1 MGQADRREGILMPKK
16 VFISYSH
23 RQGDWVWDRL
33 VPCLKAGGAEMLIDR
48 ERFEAGKALT
58 GQMDATQDAA
68 DASVLV
74 LSPEYL
80 ASDAC
85 RHEMERAVDSDPRFE
100 DGTVIPVMRRKCPL
114 PDLLQSADP
123 LYVDLRRDRKPE
135 PWDLLLS
142 ACGADLGTDAPQWL
156 AARDEVQR
164 FLERG
169 QSVNLVILG
178 DGVAWRPLIKGLDLP
193 GMGIVDLQKG
203 STASRR
209 GLVGE
214 MLRSLGVAT
223 RVPAEPEDLVELDRV
238 LEQRNRSWIALTH
251 FDLAGPRNYNVDL
264 FAALRYHTM
273 ESRRLVLLVQ
283 SRTGFPALLPG
294 DHPLSKIEI
303 KTVELR
309 GQS

>member
-1 MGQADRREGILMPKK
+1 MGQADRREGFLMPKK

-58 GQMDATQDAA
+58 GQMDT
-68 DASVLV
+68 
-74 LSPEYL
+74 
-80 ASDAC
+80 
-85 RHEMERAVDSDPRFE
+85 
-100 DGTVIPVMRRKCPL
+100 
-114 PDLLQSADP
+114 
-123 LYVDLRRDRKPE
+123 
-135 PWDLLLS
+135 
-142 ACGADLGTDAPQWL
+142 
-156 AARDEVQR
+156 
-164 FLERG
+164 
-169 QSVNLVILG
+169 
-178 DGVAWRPLIKGLDLP
+178 VAWRPLIKSLDLP

-223 RVPAEPEDLVELDRV
+223 RVPAEPEDLVELDRM
-238 LEQRNRSWIALTH
+238 LEQRDRSWIALTH
-251 FDLAGPRNYNVDL
+251 FDLAGSRNYNVDL

-294 DHPLSKIEI
+294 EHPLSEIEI

-309 GQS
+309 GRS